1 MKGDKHQIYMKK
13 RDDNTPFEQL
23 KPVVELESSLFKKGS
38 VGILGIIVEGLGV
51 GPGNCYWDN
60 VVVAETP
67 EDLVG
72 FKFAVEHH
80 GKLTT
85 TWGQIKNW

>member
-1 MKGDKHQIYMKK
+1 MKK

-23 KPVVELESSLFKKGS
+23 KPVVELESGLFKKGS
-38 VGILGIIVEGLGV
+38 VGILRVISEGLGIGPAV
-51 GPGNCYWDN
+51 GYWDN

-72 FKFAVEHH
+72 FKFAVEHL